1 MRDAMTFGPFLYVNG
16 KAAKISGNG
25 GWGYAPRSVIAQRKD
40 GIVLFIVFD
49 GRNLTERALGASM
62 NDLIDILTRYKAY
75 NAANLDGGGS
85 STLVINNEV
94 INRTGGW
101 SYNGDRYLPDAWI
114 VK

>member
-1 MRDAMTFGPFLYVNG
+1 
-16 KAAKISGNG
+16 
-25 GWGYAPRSVIAQRKD
+25 
-40 GIVLFIVFD
+40 
-49 GRNLTERALGASM
+49 M